1 MMKTEI
7 QTDTDDRIRN
17 TLFKQNQLSRIDIN
31 EIFPTQP
38 ISTYLQPIGSKLSYD
53 MISTRLLEH
62 VYLYI
67 EIWNRLV
74 DKIELIVKLI
84 LTLDCQL
91 DLLF

>member
-53 MISTRLLEH
+53 MISTRLLEN

-74 DKIELIVKLI
+74 DKTELGNM
-84 LTLDCQL
+84 
-91 DLLF
+91 